1 MRKTTTLALIAT
13 GLIALGCGSGAA
25 DNAGSSANE
34 EGGTKASS
42 STGDKGDAKTEEKP
56 AATAK
61 IGQPA
66 RDGKFEFTVKSAKCG
81 VAKIGSDMLGQ
92 KAQGQFCLVTVNVKN
107 IGKEAQMF
115 DGSSQK
121 AYAADGTEYSA
132 DTSAAIYANKN
143 AETFLNDVNPGNQ
156 VSGVVVFDIPKNVKI
171 TKLELHDSMFSGGV
185 DVTLG

>member
-1 MRKTTTLALIAT
+1 MRKTTTLALLAT

-25 DNAGSSANE
+25 DKASDSSSDS
-34 EGGTKASS
+34 KASS
-42 STGDKGDAKTEEKP
+42 SSGDEGGAKAEEKP
-56 AATAK
+56 AKTAK

-66 RDGKFEFTVKSAKCG
+66 RDGKFEFTVKSSKCG

-132 DTSAAIYANKN
+132 DTGAAIYANKN
-143 AETFLNDVNPGNQ
+143 AETFLNDINPGNQ
-156 VSGVVVFDIPKNVKI
+156 VNGVVVFDIPKNVKL

>member
-13 GLIALGCGSGAA
+13 ALVALGCGSGAS
-25 DNAGSSANE
+25 DN
-34 EGGTKASS
+34 ASS
-42 STGDKGDAKTEEKP
+42 SGGSEGAAKGEDKPK
-56 AATAK
+56 TAK

-66 RDGKFEFTVKSAKCG
+66 RDGKFEFTVKSSKCG
-81 VAKIGSDMLGQ
+81 VAKVGSAPLDQ
-92 KAQGQFCLVTVNVKN
+92 KAQGQFCLVTLNVKN

-132 DTSAAIYANKN
+132 DTGAAIYANKN
-143 AETFLNDVNPGNQ
+143 AETFLNDINPGNQ
-156 VSGVVVFDIPKNVKI
+156 VNGVVVFDIPKNVKL

-185 DVTLG
+185 TVALS

>member
-1 MRKTTTLALIAT
+1 MRKTTTLALLAT

-25 DNAGSSANE
+25 DKSTSSSADDKPASSAGS
-34 EGGTKASS
+34 
-42 STGDKGDAKTEEKP
+42 DKGEDAPAKT
-56 AATAK
+56 AK
-61 IGQPA
+61 VGQAA
-66 RDGKFEFTVKSAKCG
+66 RDGKFEFTVKSSKCG
-81 VAKIGSDMLGQ
+81 VAKIGTDVIGA

-132 DTSAAIYANKN
+132 DSGAAIYANKN
-143 AETFLNDVNPGNQ
+143 AETFLNDINPGNQ
-156 VSGVVVFDIPKNVKI
+156 VNGVVVFDIPKNVKL

-185 DVTLG
+185 TVALG

>member
-25 DNAGSSANE
+25 DKSTSSGGS
-34 EGGTKASS
+34 GTGEDAP
-42 STGDKGDAKTEEKP
+42 AKT
-56 AATAK
+56 AK
-61 IGQPA
+61 VGEAA

-81 VAKIGSDMLGQ
+81 VAKVGSDLLGQ

-132 DTSAAIYANKN
+132 DGGAAIYANKN

-171 TKLELHDSMFSGGV
+171 AKLELHDSPFSGGV
-185 DVTLG
+185 DVSLG

>member
-1 MRKTTTLALIAT
+1 MRKTTTLALLAT

-25 DNAGSSANE
+25 DE
-34 EGGTKASS
+34 
-42 STGDKGDAKTEEKP
+42 STGSGGSGKGEDAPAKT
-56 AATAK
+56 AK
-61 IGQPA
+61 VGEAA

-81 VAKIGSDMLGQ
+81 VAKVGSDMLGQ

-132 DTSAAIYANKN
+132 DGGAAIYANKN

-156 VSGVVVFDIPKNVKI
+156 VSGVVVFDIPKNVKLA
-171 TKLELHDSMFSGGV
+171 KLELHDSPFSGGV
-185 DVTLG
+185 DVSLG

>member
-1 MRKTTTLALIAT
+1 MRKTTTFALLATAVV
-13 GLIALGCGSGAA
+13 ALGCG
-25 DNAGSSANE
+25 AGSTDIASDSSNDA
-34 EGGTKASS
+34 GGAKA
-42 STGDKGDAKTEEKP
+42 EEKP
-56 AATAK
+56 AKTAK

-66 RDGKFEFTVKSAKCG
+66 RDGKFEFTVKSSKCG

-132 DTSAAIYANKN
+132 DTGAAIYANKN
-143 AETFLNDVNPGNQ
+143 AETFLNDINPGNQ
-156 VSGVVVFDIPKNVKI
+156 VNGVVVFDIPKNVKL

-185 DVTLG
+185 TVALS